1 MSSPSWT
8 MPSPVSGP
16 PIMSREFLRRA
27 KRVKA
32 AANPDQATAQT
43 VEIMCKL
50 IHESAKD
57 PLISRY
63 ALEAVRQWRGG
74 AQFASTGQDALSDP
88 LAIAES
94 IWWWCKHS
102 MTFVHHSKQILVWL
116 GERDQLQLL
125 IEPSV
130 LVRMKQM
137 EGDCAIYS
145 MLICAM
151 LECLGIDWE
160 LQTLATNPG
169 QPDIYNHVFLR
180 VVLPNGRRIPFDCS
194 HGKYPGW
201 RVPENNVLR
210 SQVWD
215 ESGAAVPDA
224 AEYQGLGSYVQ
235 NPNPWW
241 FTGNAGL
248 GQDTTDTT
256 DTTLPPIDTLPSG
269 STLSDLTGTLPPMG
283 PTVIDTSTGSSVSL
297 DSLATSI
304 GVDPSLLNQTSYNSS
319 TGLVTTS
326 SGALVAPSQSSAA
339 WAAFATAMTKAGV
352 QLATIAT
359 IQPGTAILP
368 NGTIVSVP
376 AGQSLQSTFGNLFS
390 SMGAAG
396 SYMPMIL
403 LGLGAVLV
411 FSMIGGRR

>member
-8 MPSPVSGP
+8 MPTPVSGP

-43 VEIMCKL
+43 VEIMCQH
-50 IHESAKD
+50 IHASAKD

-130 LVRMKQM
+130 LVRMDEM

-169 QPDIYNHVFLR
+169 QPEIYNHVFLR
-180 VVLPNGRRIPFDCS
+180 VVLPDGRRISFDCS

-215 ESGAAVPDA
+215 ESGNAVPDA

-248 GQDTTDTT
+248 GQDATST

-269 STLSDLTGTLPPMG
+269 STLSDLTGSALPPMG
-283 PTVIDTSTGSSVSL
+283 PTLIDTGSTSL
-297 DSLATSI
+297 DSLASSI
-304 GVDPSLLNQTSYNSS
+304 GVDPSLLNQPSYNAS
-319 TGLVTTS
+319 TGLVSTNVN
-326 SGALVAPSQSSAA
+326 GQQALVAPSQSSAA
-339 WAAFATAMTKAGV
+339 WANFATAMTRAGV
-352 QLATIAT
+352 QLATLAT
-359 IQPGTAILP
+359 IQPGTAVLP

-376 AGQSLQSTFGNLFS
+376 AGQSVYGTFGDLFS
-390 SMGAAG
+390 NMGAAG
-396 SYMPMIL
+396 SYMPMIMLALGGVL
-403 LGLGAVLV
+403 L

>member
-1 MSSPSWT
+1 
-8 MPSPVSGP
+8 
-16 PIMSREFLRRA
+16 
-27 KRVKA
+27 
-32 AANPDQATAQT
+32 
-43 VEIMCKL
+43 MCNL

-57 PLISRY
+57 PLISQY

-130 LVRMKQM
+130 LVRMNAM

-151 LECLGIDWE
+151 LEALGIDWE

-180 VVLPNGRRIPFDCS
+180 VVLPDGRRIPFDCS

-215 ESGAAVPDA
+215 ESGAAIPD
-224 AEYQGLGSYVQ
+224 VR
-235 NPNPWW
+235 
-241 FTGNAGL
+241 
-248 GQDTTDTT
+248 
-256 DTTLPPIDTLPSG
+256 
-269 STLSDLTGTLPPMG
+269 
-283 PTVIDTSTGSSVSL
+283 
-297 DSLATSI
+297 SI
-304 GVDPSLLNQTSYNSS
+304 R
-319 TGLVTTS
+319 
-326 SGALVAPSQSSAA
+326 A
-339 WAAFATAMTKAGV
+339 WAPTCRIPIPGGSQAM
-352 QLATIAT
+352 
-359 IQPGTAILP
+359 PGSDRIRQTRQIRRCRRLTRYLP
-368 NGTIVSVP
+368 AP
-376 AGQSLQSTFGNLFS
+376 RSL
-390 SMGAAG
+390 
-396 SYMPMIL
+396 I
-403 LGLGAVLV
+403 
-411 FSMIGGRR
+411 

>member
-1 MSSPSWT
+1 M
-8 MPSPVSGP
+8 
-16 PIMSREFLRRA
+16 
-27 KRVKA
+27 
-32 AANPDQATAQT
+32 
-43 VEIMCKL
+43 
-50 IHESAKD
+50 
-57 PLISRY
+57 
-63 ALEAVRQWRGG
+63 
-74 AQFASTGQDALSDP
+74 
-88 LAIAES
+88 
-94 IWWWCKHS
+94 
-102 MTFVHHSKQILVWL
+102 HHSKQILVWL

-130 LVRMKQM
+130 LVRMNDM

-145 MLICAM
+145 MLICSM

-326 SGALVAPSQSSAA
+326 RRGARRAVSILGGLGGVRYCDDESRRPVGHNRNDPTRYGHSPQRHDCFGPGWPVVTEHVRESVFEHGRGGELHADDHARCCGS
-339 WAAFATAMTKAGV
+339 AGV
-352 QLATIAT
+352 LHDRR
-359 IQPGTAILP
+359 TA
-368 NGTIVSVP
+368 V
-376 AGQSLQSTFGNLFS
+376 
-390 SMGAAG
+390 
-396 SYMPMIL
+396 
-403 LGLGAVLV
+403 
-411 FSMIGGRR
+411 R